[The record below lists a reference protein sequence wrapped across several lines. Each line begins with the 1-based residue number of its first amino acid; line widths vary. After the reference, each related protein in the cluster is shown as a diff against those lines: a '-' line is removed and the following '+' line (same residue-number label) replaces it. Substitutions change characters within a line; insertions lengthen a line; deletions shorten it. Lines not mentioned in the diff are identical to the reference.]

1 MIVVIMMFQSL
12 ARGKLAAGYSCPS
25 VPAVTSLTNH
35 ISFVTLREGKLTIY
49 DSSLFLFLV
58 PIPD

>member
-1 MIVVIMMFQSL
+1 MIAVIMTFQSL
-12 ARGKLAAGYSCPS
+12 ARGRLVAEYSCLS
-25 VPAVTSLTNH
+25 VLAVVSLTDH
-35 ISFVTLREGKLTIY
+35 ISYGIHSKIELTIY